1 MATISGFDRLF
12 LDTSFLIA
20 VYGIEDAMHGRAI
33 ELLEEADAVDARLCT
48 IWDCVSEALTLLRRH
63 FSYRAACALADGVS
77 QVTLVTYDTSHRLE
91 ALADFRRVARN
102 RRAVSFVDVLCAVVI
117 RRELS
122 GSPALSF
129 DRDFRT
135 LGLTVIG

>member
-12 LDTSFLIA
+12 LDASFLIA
-20 VYGIEDAMHGRAI
+20 VYGVEDAMHGR
-33 ELLEEADAVDARLCT
+33 
-48 IWDCVSEALTLLRRH
+48 
-63 FSYRAACALADGVS
+63 
-77 QVTLVTYDTSHRLE
+77 
-91 ALADFRRVARN
+91 ARN

-135 LGLTVIG
+135 MGLTVIG